1 MTLIRDSQVWMVGA
15 GIATMSAASFLIRDG
30 GVPGSNIHFLEQA
43 DIVGG
48 AMDGGRSRVPDE
60 QKLPA
65 YDTRGGRMF
74 EEEAYQCLW
83 NLLSSIPT
91 IEDPAKTVFEEF
103 REFYQR
109 LPPHS
114 RARIINADHTIA
126 DASRLGL
133 DLKSRGAMLR
143 LLALPEHVI
152 GARRI
157 TDFFDD
163 EFFASH
169 FWTLWRT
176 TFAFQTWHSA
186 IELKRYFLRFMQE
199 FDRIHT
205 LGGVRRS
212 VFNQYDSVI
221 KPIEVWLTGHG
232 VDVRYNT
239 RVEDIGFTGGKS
251 SRRVSTL
258 HIADADGA
266 RTIELGGN
274 DYAIVTL
281 GSITADADY
290 AGDQTTTEL
299 ITGKRDA
306 SWTLWENI
314 ARKFDD
320 FGKPDVFCAPVS
332 ETKWKSFTVT
342 MHSRELLDAIEAFS
356 GNVAGEGNLMTWH
369 QSRWFLSIV
378 VPFQP
383 HFRDQ
388 LPGTCTLWG
397 YALFSDI
404 TGDYVDKTIEQ
415 ATGAEILDE
424 LLGHL
429 GFAGDLNARVRKTST
444 VTHVEMPYIDSLFQ
458 RRQPGDRPPVVPPG
472 AGNFAFVG
480 QFVEIP
486 DDTIFT
492 VEYST
497 HAGMIAAY
505 TLAEVTDKEI
515 PPLYRAMQH
524 PDVAWRATKTLLSN
538 EARGEDPTQAAAH
551 DGPWII
557 KHP

>member
-1 MTLIRDSQVWMVGA
+1 MTLTRDSQVWMVGG
-15 GIATMSAASFLIRDG
+15 GIATMATAAFLIRDAG
-30 GVPGSNIHFLEQA
+30 IPGENIHFLEQL

-48 AMDGGRSRVPDE
+48 SMDGRRSPVPDE

-83 NLLSSIPT
+83 NLLETIPT
-91 IEDPAKTVFEEF
+91 IEDPSKSVFQEF
-103 REFYQR
+103 KDFYRE

-114 RARIINADHTIA
+114 KARIINADRTIA
-126 DASRLGL
+126 DASQLGFRLEDRAAL
-133 DLKSRGAMLR
+133 MR
-143 LLALPEHVI
+143 LLAMPEHVI

-157 TDFFDD
+157 SDFFDD
-163 EFFASH
+163 EFFKSH
-169 FWTLWRT
+169 FWTMWRT
-176 TFAFQTWHSA
+176 TFAFQNWHSA
-186 IELKRYFLRFMQE
+186 IELKRYFVRFTQE

-205 LGGVRRS
+205 LAGVRRS

-221 KPIEVWLTGHG
+221 RPIEVWLEGRG
-232 VDVRYNT
+232 VDVRFNT
-239 RVEDIGFTGGKS
+239 RVEDVDFSGDKS
-251 SRRVSTL
+251 ARRVTTL
-258 HIADADGA
+258 HVRDGDGA
-266 RTIELGGN
+266 RTIDLGEN
-274 DYAIVTL
+274 DYAVVTL
-281 GSITADADY
+281 GSMTSDTDY
-290 AGDQTTTEL
+290 AGDDTTTEM
-299 ITGKRDA
+299 IVDKRDA

-320 FGKPDVFCAPVS
+320 FGKPDVFCGPIS

-342 MHSRELLDAIEAFS
+342 MHSRELLDAIEKFT
-356 GNVAGEGNLMTWH
+356 GNVSGEGNLATWH
-369 QSRWFLSIV
+369 QSKWLLSIV

-383 HFRDQ
+383 HFRNQ
-388 LPGTCTLWG
+388 LPDTYTLWG
-397 YALFSDI
+397 YALFSD
-404 TGDYVDKTIEQ
+404 TKGDYVDKTIQE

-429 GFAGDLNARVRKTST
+429 GFDEELNARARETST
-444 VTHVEMPYIDSLFQ
+444 VTHVEMPYIDAQFQ

-472 AGNFAFVG
+472 AENFAFVS

-486 DDTIFT
+486 EDVVFT

-505 TLAEVTDKEI
+505 TLAGVTDKKI
-515 PPLYRAMQH
+515 PPIYHAMAH
-524 PDVAWRATKTLLSN
+524 PDVAWRATKTLLSD
-538 EARGEDPTQAAAH
+538 EARGEDPSIAAAH

-557 KHP
+557 EHS